1 MMMLWAAKDTGRV
14 EAVVGPYKLYDHS
27 FRTLQG
33 NEWLSDEVIDA
44 YVHYILE
51 KQQKPIHQ
59 MCAVVATSLFT
70 GKFRTLMKMKFP
82 VVEKW
87 ACPVNV
93 GAHWILLVVDI
104 PLKKIILIDPFGNEA
119 SYERRI
125 LRNWRNFMKQR
136 GDDENRAT
144 WTVATLQHN
153 KQRDGSSCGVLI
165 LKFAE
170 HLLSEGDISRVQTTS
185 DFVTN
190 ARLEI
195 ACSLLEYQGKAL
207 DYCVI
212 CSMMEG
218 DADKTLIEMVQC
230 DHCNRWAHFQCA
242 NFDPKNQFAFIC
254 TKCL

>member
-1 MMMLWAAKDTGRV
+1 MYGREAVFPSQVPIELPLSTIILPDEASYVMMLWAAKDTGRV

-33 NEWLSDEVIDA
+33 NEWLSDE
-44 YVHYILE
+44 
-51 KQQKPIHQ
+51 
-59 MCAVVATSLFT
+59 
-70 GKFRTLMKMKFP
+70 MKFP

-93 GAHWILLVVDI
+93 GAHWILVVVDI
-104 PLKKIILIDPFGNEA
+104 PLKKIILMDPFGNEA

-153 KQRDGSSCGVLI
+153 KQRDGSSCGVFI

-195 ACSLLEYQGKAL
+195 ACSLLEYQGPMRPL
-207 DYCVI
+207 QQMGTF
-212 CSMMEG
+212 SMC
-218 DADKTLIEMVQC
+218 K
-230 DHCNRWAHFQCA
+230 F
-242 NFDPKNQFAFIC
+242 
-254 TKCL
+254 

>member
-1 MMMLWAAKDTGRV
+1 MMLWAAKDTGRV
-14 EAVVGPYKLYDHS
+14 EAVVGPNKLYDHS

-93 GAHWILLVVDI
+93 GAHWILVVVDI
-104 PLKKIILIDPFGNEA
+104 PLKKIILMDPFGNEA

-136 GDDENRAT
+136 GDDESRAT

-153 KQRDGSSCGVLI
+153 KQRDGSSCGVFI
-165 LKFAE
+165 LKLPPSPAATDLPPPLERYFF
-170 HLLSEGDISRVQTTS
+170 RPK
-185 DFVTN
+185 
-190 ARLEI
+190 RL
-195 ACSLLEYQGKAL
+195 ANKGASVVR
-207 DYCVI
+207 DVI
-212 CSMMEG
+212 PWTRETP
-218 DADKTLIEMVQC
+218 D
-230 DHCNRWAHFQCA
+230 
-242 NFDPKNQFAFIC
+242 
-254 TKCL
+254 